1 MVTRRLAAF
10 VADLKFED
18 LPRATVE
25 MAKRLL
31 LDGVGCMLAGID
43 GEPAR
48 NCAAMIRSLGGE
60 HQASIL
66 PGNSQGSVRD
76 AAFVNGISLYSVG
89 LNDVHSPSGAHP
101 GACVIPSM
109 LAVGEWQRASGKDLL
124 TAMVAGYEVNGRVG
138 RAIIPTHR
146 ERGFHPT
153 GTCGTFGAT
162 AAAVRLLGFDAD
174 RTANAFGIAG
184 SQAAGLYECHHD
196 GTSTMIFHAGRAA
209 QNGVEAALLVRWGM
223 TGPATVL
230 EGTKGFFRA
239 TSNRHDAEVA
249 MSDLGQRYEI
259 DGTSFRPYFGCSS
272 TIAASGATANL
283 LRRAK
288 TDPGNFE
295 EILVRCHPIVA
306 QDNADADPR
315 TLLAARLSLPFNVAL
330 VLTYGDVLTADLEAR
345 ELDNPQIRAL
355 LPKIRLVADQGMARR
370 GAHMEF
376 RLKGGRREIESI
388 EVPRGSARNPLT
400 WDDIVAKFR
409 PLTGGAIGE
418 NDQLAVID
426 AVAGIEGMNGAEFAG
441 VLRAAVARSGK
452 LRGSSA
458 AAGVEGA
465 LRSRHGEQFA

>member
-1 MVTRRLAAF
+1 MVTRRLASF
-10 VADLKFED
+10 VAGLKFEH
-18 LPRATVE
+18 LPSSTVE

-31 LDGVGCMLAGID
+31 LDGIGCMLAGVD

-48 NCAAMIRSLGGE
+48 NVAGMIRNLGGE
-60 HQASIL
+60 PQATVL
-66 PGNSQGSVRD
+66 PGNTRGSVRD

-101 GACVIPSM
+101 GACVIPPV
-109 LAVGEWQRASGKDLL
+109 LAVGEWTRAPGRELL
-124 TAMVAGYEVNGRVG
+124 AAMVAGYEVNGRVG

-162 AAAVRLLGFDAD
+162 AAASRLLGFDAD
-174 RTANAFGIAG
+174 KTASALGIAG

-239 TSNRHDAEVA
+239 TSNRHDAEAA
-249 MSDLGQRYEI
+249 MSDLGERYEL

-272 TIAASGATANL
+272 TISASGAAANL

-288 TDPGNFE
+288 VNVGE
-295 EILVRCHPIVA
+295 IEQILVRCHPIVA

-330 VLTYGDVLTADLEAR
+330 VLTYGDVLAGDLDAR
-345 ELDNPQIRAL
+345 ELDNPAIRAL
-355 LPKIRLVADQGMARR
+355 LPRVRVVADEEMPRR
-370 GAHMEF
+370 GVHMTF
-376 RLKGGRREIESI
+376 QMRGGRTETEEIR
-388 EVPRGSARNPLT
+388 VPRGSASNPLT
-400 WDDIVAKFR
+400 WDDIVAKFK
-409 PLTGGAIGE
+409 PLTSPTVGRKE
-418 NDQLAVID
+418 QLAVIE
-426 AVAGIEGMNGAEFAG
+426 AVADIEKMDAAEFAG
-441 VLRAAVARSGK
+441 VLRAAVAGMGK
-452 LRGSSA
+452 ESKGRTG
-458 AAGVEGA
+458 AGAQSTV
-465 LRSRHGEQFA
+465 